1 MTAYEV
7 RISDW
12 SSDVCSSDL
21 SARGT
26 VRPLIAMGL
35 VITALMVLGWG
46 TFFVI
51 VLPGQYLMGGQ
62 TVFGTGL
69 ALTAFTLGLR
79 HGFDPDHIAAID
91 NTTRKLVADD
101 YRPVTVGFWFAL
113 GHSTVVIVTVV
124 LLAMG
129 LNVLAQQITTEQST
143 LASLDRKSTRL

>member
-1 MTAYEV
+1 MQRKAVVMCIATEMPGMGIHIA
-7 RISDW
+7 D
-12 SSDVCSSDL
+12 

-69 ALTAFTLGLR
+69 ALTAFTLGFR
-79 HGFDPDHIAAID
+79 HGFDPEHIAAIA
-91 NTTRKLVADD
+91 NTTRKPVAEDS
-101 YRPVTVGFWFAL
+101 RPVRVGSMFGL
-113 GHSTVVIVTVV
+113 GPKP
-124 LLAMG
+124 
-129 LNVLAQQITTEQST
+129 E
-143 LASLDRKSTRL
+143 

>member
-1 MTAYEV
+1 MQRKAVVMCIATEMPGMGIHIA
-7 RISDW
+7 D
-12 SSDVCSSDL
+12 

-79 HGFDPDHIAAID
+79 HGFDPAHIAAID
-91 NTTRKLVADD
+91 NTTPKLAADD
-101 YRPVTVGFWFAL
+101 YRPVPA
-113 GHSTVVIVTVV
+113 
-124 LLAMG
+124 
-129 LNVLAQQITTEQST
+129 
-143 LASLDRKSTRL
+143 RKSVGLGKRVC

>member
-91 NTTRKLVADD
+91 NTTRRSEEHTSEL
-101 YRPVTVGFWFAL
+101 
-113 GHSTVVIVTVV
+113 
-124 LLAMG
+124 
-129 LNVLAQQITTEQST
+129 QSLMRISYAVFCWKKKKNT
-143 LASLDRKSTRL
+143 HIS